1 MKRSQIAMLILAG
14 VIILV
19 VLIVMALGRI
29 AIGKTLNT
37 PPVESSVEWTP
48 SGDEVSKKLKLSD
61 FDSVVVEAVWKVR
74 ISCSDEFS
82 TEIYYPS
89 NMEDLMDVRVRGNQ
103 LVLGIKGDQS
113 YSDTDLT
120 TVINMPSLSEISID
134 GAADISFS
142 GFDEDELS
150 ISIDGAANIEGSESK
165 VEKLKVGVDGMGKV
179 DLSAVPAVDARV
191 DLNGAGNIR
200 LQMNGGVL
208 DGSLEGM
215 GNIIYSGIVSDEK
228 IRIDG
233 LGRVRAE

>member
-1 MKRSQIAMLILAG
+1 MKLQKKMN
-14 VIILV
+14 
-19 VLIVMALGRI
+19 M
-29 AIGKTLNT
+29 
-37 PPVESSVEWTP
+37 
-48 SGDEVSKKLKLSD
+48 SG

-74 ISCSDEFS
+74 INRSDEFF

-89 NMEDLMDVRVRGNQ
+89 DMEDQLDVRVHGNQ
-103 LVLGIKGDQS
+103 LVLGIKGNRS

-120 TVINMPSLSEISID
+120 AVISMPSLSDIRID
-134 GAADISFS
+134 GAADIYFS

-150 ISIDGAANIEGSESK
+150 ISIDGAANIEGSDSK
-165 VEKLKVGVDGMGKV
+165 VDKLKVSLDGMGKI

-191 DLNGAGNIR
+191 DLNGAGDIR
-200 LQMNGGVL
+200 LEMNGGVL

-215 GNIIYSGIVSDEK
+215 GNIVYSGVVSEER